1 MSSLRALTLS
11 APLLATLATATFA
24 SGCPATVGDEC
35 TTDDLARARRV
46 AYTGD
51 GQPAYE
57 GQALLISSCGGA
69 SYCHTQ
75 TPIGQIGRAHV

>member
-35 TTDDLARARRV
+35 TTDDSGLETRV
-46 AYTGD
+46 QFNCSIESGESFIKFAFPKIDET
-51 GQPAYE
+51 E
-57 GQALLISSCGGA
+57 I
-69 SYCHTQ
+69 
-75 TPIGQIGRAHV
+75 